1 MSDDYDENIVWTDI
15 TTIVDVAARGES
27 YFWVLCTKEMLHVL
41 HTQLTRRACR
51 IPAMPLSSNSER
63 ILVCFFRAELGSG
76 HMLHSQSFN
85 LGDSMSA
92 LEMMDPKMD
101 AAVLSGHVKPAGEHV

>member
-1 MSDDYDENIVWTDI
+1 VLVW
-15 TTIVDVAARGES
+15 V
-27 YFWVLCTKEMLHVL
+27 
-41 HTQLTRRACR
+41 
-51 IPAMPLSSNSER
+51 
-63 ILVCFFRAELGSG
+63 FFGGAELESG

-101 AAVLSGHVKPAGEHV
+101 AAVLTGHVKPAGEVCVSVHELKNKRGI